1 MGTCLAALFSFW
13 WVEWQPDMCPWSEES
28 ANTWTFIIFL
38 GVCWWLLCYAKT
50 RFFELHCRWTHIS
63 QQGQFCWLDMV
74 RVKITLGVALEV
86 IHLSGILMS
95 HLITDLWWS
104 QKLGGSFLDFLV
116 TVLHTFL
123 GIFSEAGE
131 KYALRLAD
139 FVHKRLKNER
149 TASVR
154 SSYLS

>member
-1 MGTCLAALFSFW
+1 MKSKAGLKFS
-13 WVEWQPDMCPWSEES
+13 
-28 ANTWTFIIFL
+28 
-38 GVCWWLLCYAKT
+38 
-50 RFFELHCRWTHIS
+50 
-63 QQGQFCWLDMV
+63 
-74 RVKITLGVALEV
+74 
-86 IHLSGILMS
+86 
-95 HLITDLWWS
+95 
-104 QKLGGSFLDFLV
+104 DFLV